1 MELTSYLLGKKAGG
15 GGGSVD
21 DYFYTN
27 IDHNTSYDDNYGSIA
42 KKTPPLTL
50 TSNVTSLNSC
60 FMNGGF
66 QSVDVSNWD
75 TSNITDMGS
84 MFSQC
89 KKIEELDLSN
99 FDTSNVMGMG
109 SCFSGCSNLKKL
121 DLSSWNNN
129 RVNNSTGMTYMF
141 SGCYKLAILD
151 ISSMSSGIKGNNAFF
166 NCGDNCLQSDGAY
179 ADGIPYVYVKD
190 AYMQTRVITSKGN
203 NVWTTANVIIKEQ

>member
-15 GGGSVD
+15 GGGGSVE

-27 IDHNTSYDDNYGSIA
+27 IDHNTGYDDNYGSIA

-50 TSNVTSLNSC
+50 SSNVTSLNSC
-60 FMNGGF
+60 FMNGNF

-75 TSNITDMGS
+75 TSNITDMGN

-99 FDTSNVMGMG
+99 FNTSNVSGMG
-109 SCFSGCSNLKKL
+109 SCFNVCSNLRKL
-121 DLSSWNNN
+121 DLSSWKNDK
-129 RVNNSTGMTYMF
+129 VNISTGMTYMF
-141 SGCYKLAILD
+141 ANCPKLAILD
-151 ISSMSSGIKGNNAFF
+151 ISSMSYIRGTNPFS

-190 AYMQTRVITSKGN
+190 AYMQGRVISSKGN
-203 NVWTTANVIIKEQ
+203 NVWSTANVIIKEQ